1 MASQDIIVVYK
12 AEVNQLTQRL
22 DQIIAAQQDIIKGTE
37 EANRT
42 IAKGLTTQEFAA
54 KKRAQL
60 IKAEELEIKKLTQL
74 KKLAYDPKLIEDY
87 NKRIADS
94 QKKIQ
99 LLGQQTAKSLGG
111 VNSVVQSIGRGL
123 ALGIGGALSAD
134 AIINFS
140 KASVNA
146 FLEAQKNAE
155 KLKFAITQIGGESEA
170 VFEKL
175 LDQSKELQ
183 KVTIFSDDS
192 IQAAQAALTAFGLTG
207 AEIER
212 LIPKLTDFATVTG
225 KSMEEAAQAV
235 GQGLA
240 GAGREFRRY
249 NIEVSTTASR
259 TENLNN
265 ILSGFDQFANAATN
279 ATKTLSGQ
287 LAQATNRADEL
298 QESVGEK
305 LAPAFVRARLAAL
318 EFAEQAVD
326 FFLNTDEAMRKLLK
340 TLGLFPAELAK
351 TSDGFK
357 SFTQEILSQVE
368 AAEALGQKDEIALKL
383 RNDQTKAIAEQQ
395 AIVDKLQQSKEK
407 ALAREVVNL
416 DEVRAINQ
424 AIAKQQDTNLANEIT
439 KLNIIEDIL
448 SRQAKVRKEEKE
460 VSDVR
465 VAGSAK
471 EIELIKALG
480 AEYND
485 LLNLL
490 SDPQKLQLFEL
501 ASIAEIE
508 SASEIKDKIKI
519 LEDVLKENK
528 IEIPVAIDAE
538 EPIQDARLRFN
549 QLKAALEA
557 EGINID
563 ISLDDLSL
571 NNLKAEVAKLVIEMQ
586 KEIVIPLKL
595 EVPED
600 RKFVTMNTGINE
612 VVKSDLE
619 LWFERNEQILNSSV
633 DLLNDLAALY
643 DQYQQNRIDQINEE
657 RDIKLAAL
665 DTEQQSIDDQLKK
678 RRLSETEAQK
688 LTEELTAK
696 RLATEAAA
704 AKKEQALK
712 KKQFDIDKAA
722 ALIQIIINTA
732 EAVTAALTIPPPAGT
747 ILAALNAAAG
757 AAEGALVAGQPNP
770 YKKGTKSAKEGLA
783 LVDEE
788 GTEAIYR
795 GRLTTL
801 EKGDKVLTAPKTK
814 TYGAVLDSMIDNTFD
829 RYIMKTYVAPVL
841 EKQVKQDK
849 AVKQKT
855 FAQNITESLIINKQA
870 GLTDYGLEK
879 VWRKG
884 NYVTNADDIGKS
896 VARHLQKDIYR

>member
-1 MASQDIIVVYK
+1 MASQDIIVKYRADVDDLT
-12 AEVNQLTQRL
+12 NQLRIVVERMDKLEQESK
-22 DQIIAAQQDIIKGTE
+22 AS
-37 EANRT
+37 
-42 IAKGLTTQEFAA
+42 AKGVDQLT
-54 KKRAQL
+54 KSVDKL
-60 IKAEELEIKKLTQL
+60 DKELATTGKSTKQATDNV
-74 KKLAYDPKLIEDY
+74 KNFSK
-87 NKRIADS
+87 
-94 QKKIQ
+94 
-99 LLGQQTAKSLGG
+99 TAKADLSAVGT
-111 VNSVVQSIGRGL
+111 QARSIGLGIAG
-123 ALGIGGALSAD
+123 ALGAAFTVDALV
-134 AIINFS
+134 NFS

-146 FLEAQKNAE
+146 FLEAQVNAE
-155 KLKFAITQIGGESEA
+155 KLRFTITQVGGESELA
-170 VFEKL
+170 FQRL
-175 LDQSKELQ
+175 IDQSAKLQ
-183 KVTIFSDDS
+183 DITIFSDDS
-192 IQAAQAALTAFGLTG
+192 IQQAQAALATFDLTSQ
-207 AEIER
+207 EIEA
-212 LIPKLTDFATVTG
+212 LLPLLADYASATKTDIVA
-225 KSMEEAAQAV
+225 AAQAV
-235 GQGLA
+235 GAGLQGT
-240 GAGREFRRY
+240 GREFKKY
-249 NIEVSTTASR
+249 GIEVSATATA
-259 TENLNN
+259 TENLAE
-265 ILSGFDQFANAATN
+265 ITKGFTRFQGAAAKETETLTGQLKQQANA
-279 ATKTLSGQ
+279 
-287 LAQATNRADEL
+287 ADEL
-298 QESVGEK
+298 QESLG
-305 LAPAFVRARLAAL
+305 ARLAESFVAAKLAAFEFFSTIIDGL
-318 EFAEQAVD
+318 E
-326 FFLNTDEAMRKLLK
+326 
-340 TLGLFPAELAK
+340 G
-351 TSDGFK
+351 
-357 SFTQEILSQVE
+357 
-368 AAEALGQKDEIALKL
+368 
-383 RNDQTKAIAEQQ
+383 
-395 AIVDKLQQSKEK
+395 VDKLQAQGEISDRERLALRIQADLQGRATVNNLTLQANAEKE
-407 ALAREVVNL
+407 LIETGRLLRE
-416 DEVRAINQ
+416 NQ
-424 AIAKQQDTNLANEIT
+424 AEIIQNEIKQNPQRLT
-439 KLNIIEDIL
+439 FLQNQRKELTQTAGVLTEIIELEKNRIENEKKIAGRDVT
-448 SRQAKVRKEEKE
+448 QA
-460 VSDVR
+460 SDAR
-465 VAGSAK
+465 IAGSAK

-485 LLNLL
+485 LLKLL
-490 SDPQKLQLFEL
+490 GDPQKLQLFEL

-528 IEIPVAIDAE
+528 IKIPVAVDADK
-538 EPIQDARLRFN
+538 PIQDARLRFN

-586 KEIVIPLKL
+586 KELTVELKL

-600 RKFVTMNTGINE
+600 RKFVTMNTGIKE
-612 VVKSDLE
+612 IVKSDLE

-757 AAEGALVAGQPNP
+757 AAEAALVAGQPNP

-801 EKGDKVLTAPKTK
+801 ERGDKVLTAPKTK
-814 TYGAVLDSMIDNTFD
+814 TYGAVLDAMIDNTFD

-849 AVKQKT
+849 AVKQKS
-855 FAQNITESLIINKQA
+855 FEQNVIESIYINKAA
-870 GLTDYGLEK
+870 GLTEYGLEK